1 MKAREEGVFS
11 WKVFP
16 KLSLKSPRTSGRV
29 YCLLISLVHN
39 HVQDELHYPH
49 SFFFFSIHLFLEKE
63 REREHTHMCGSRGGA
78 ETENL
83 NQASLTA
90 WTPAWGSTS

>member
-16 KLSLKSPRTSGRV
+16 KLSLKSPQTSSGV

-39 HVQDELHYPH
+39 HVQDEVHYPH
-49 SFFFFSIHLFLEKE
+49 SFFFNIHLFLEKE
-63 REREHTHMCGSRGGA
+63 RESAHTCVEAGEGQRQR
-78 ETENL
+78 ENL
-83 NQASLTA
+83 KQASLTA
-90 WTPAWGSTS
+90 WTPARGSIS